1 MEGEG
6 RIRSCI
12 SYVDRLCKTR
22 GHHSPYQ
29 RYSKCLG
36 MSTIMPGMSIDLEKD
51 VSSEV

>member
-1 MEGEG
+1 MEGG
-6 RIRSCI
+6 GANSMVHI
-12 SYVDRLCKTR
+12 VDRLCKTR